1 MGISKRIGSQ
11 KALLFLVFTIL
22 IFPSAQVSDSAPIAG
37 SSCKKIGKTYISS
50 GKTFKCIQKNGKTK
64 WVKVKNPK
72 VELIE
77 SPTSFEN
84 LYENRKGI
92 SKSAWEKVAATIQSS
107 KPKVGDLEIHTGPNT
122 KPFFDDYPL
131 ATSLISR
138 TFPNHAEPAKTLII
152 RYNFVDLE
160 WAETIVRDKLSV
172 QDYQDL
178 DRNEGGKLV
187 SSNCNAQR
195 KDCEGAKQQ
204 TVFSNKIS
212 LILQGVRNTDAP
224 NDATGKMRFYSG
236 MLEAHEYFH
245 ALQRIPIMGKSNVW
259 PHAWF
264 REGSAEWIQNAAIN
278 YKNFE
283 TYKDYLRLDC
293 QYSCLKLTEEDIAEF
308 LFTSNGELVKEKF
321 ERWLNYS
328 LGSWVIEALVAL
340 KGPEIMLDM
349 YAEMGKGLSFDQSF
363 NNLFQFEW
371 NTAVPILA
379 KTIYAN
385 LQSN

>member
-1 MGISKRIGSQ
+1 MGISKLKESQ
-11 KALLFLVFTIL
+11 KTVSFLILGIL
-22 IFPSAQVSDSAPIAG
+22 IFSSAQASVSAPMAG
-37 SSCKKIGKTYISS
+37 SVCKKIGKTLLLNGNTY
-50 GKTFKCIQKNGKTK
+50 KCIKKNKKTI
-64 WVKVKNPK
+64 WVKVKNSK
-72 VELIE
+72 VESIK

-84 LYENRKGI
+84 LYENRLGI
-92 SKSAWEKVAATIQSS
+92 SKTAWEKVANTIQSS
-107 KPKVGDLEIHTGPNT
+107 KSKVGDLEIFTGPNT
-122 KPFFDDYPL
+122 KPFFDDYPM

-138 TFPNHAEPAKTLII
+138 AFPNHAEPEKTLII
-152 RYNFVDLE
+152 RYKFIDLD
-160 WAETIVRDKLSV
+160 WAEALVREKLSV

-187 SSNCNAQR
+187 SSNCSAQR
-195 KDCEGAKQQ
+195 RDCEGAKQQ

-212 LILQGVRNTDAP
+212 LILQGVRNTDVP

-283 TYKDYLRLDC
+283 TYKEYLRLDC
-293 QYSCLKLTEEDIAEF
+293 QYSCLKLTEEDISEF
-308 LFTSNGELVKEKF
+308 LSTSNGELVKDKF

-340 KGPEIMLDM
+340 KGPDILLDM

>member
-1 MGISKRIGSQ
+1 MGILKLKGSQ
-11 KALLFLVFTIL
+11 KTFLFLVLGIL
-22 IFPSAQVSDSAPIAG
+22 IFPGVQVSVSAPLAG
-37 SSCKKIGKTYISS
+37 SVCKKIGKTLFLN
-50 GKTFKCIQKNGKTK
+50 GNTFKCIEKNKKTK
-64 WVKVKNPK
+64 WVKVKNSK
-72 VELIE
+72 VESIK

-84 LYENRKGI
+84 LYENRMGI
-92 SKSAWEKVAATIQSS
+92 SKTAWEKVAITIQSS
-107 KPKVGDLEIHTGPNT
+107 KSKIGDLEIHTGPNT
-122 KPFFDDYPL
+122 KPFFDDYPW

-138 TFPNHAEPAKTLII
+138 VFPNHEEPEKTLII
-152 RYNFVDLE
+152 RYKFIDLD
-160 WAETIVRDKLSV
+160 WAEALVREKLSA

-178 DRNEGGKLV
+178 DRNEGGRLV
-187 SSNCNAQR
+187 SSNCNIDR

-204 TVFSNKIS
+204 TIFSNKVSI
-212 LILQGVRNTDAP
+212 ILQGVRNSDDP

-245 ALQRIPIMGKSNVW
+245 ALQRIPIMGKSNIW

-278 YKNFE
+278 FKNFE

-293 QYSCLKLTEEDIAEF
+293 QYSCLKLTEEDISEF
-308 LFTSNGELVKEKF
+308 LSTSNGELVKEKF

-328 LGSWVIEALVAL
+328 LGSWVIESLVAL

-363 NNLFQFEW
+363 KNIFQIEW
-371 NTAVPILA
+371 STAIPVLA

-385 LQSN
+385 LHSN